1 MRSFSGDR
9 VRILNFPFS
18 RPQLLLNLGAAA
30 AYERASSSVTFLS
43 KEKICLLV
51 LLMMLSNP
59 LTLLLEQGGSLIPP
73 HKTDAAFRSA
83 PMKKHSW
90 KLPNTRIFK
99 PKQNILHDT

>member
-43 KEKICLLV
+43 KDLPTCATDYVVKPTDLAV
-51 LLMMLSNP
+51 RTGGFTNP
-59 LTLLLEQGGSLIPP
+59 TS
-73 HKTDAAFRSA
+73 
-83 PMKKHSW
+83 
-90 KLPNTRIFK
+90 
-99 PKQNILHDT
+99 